1 MFDRK
6 ILIISVLAG
15 SLILPLSTFNSSVS
29 NSFAADTTIT
39 LTVTGG
45 GLNISAPATIAFGS
59 VTAGSIASMT
69 MGSVTVTDLRGVAA
83 GGVWVTTAIAT
94 DLTKVDLSSAISAS
108 HVGYAAGTFSHSG
121 TVTLAKTDASDLTTA
136 VTVVSASAI
145 AGGNSATWTPSM
157 TVDVPIGTP
166 NGDYSGSITQSV
178 A

>member
-1 MFDRK
+1 MFARK
-6 ILIISVLAG
+6 FLIIPALTGA
-15 SLILPLSTFNSSVS
+15 LILPLIAST
-29 NSFAADTTIT
+29 SFAADTTMT

-59 VTAGSIASMT
+59 VSAGSIASMA

-94 DLTKVDLSSAISAS
+94 DLTKVDLSSSIAAS
-108 HVGYAAGTFSHSG
+108 RMGYAAGAFSHSG
-121 TVTLAKTDASDLTTA
+121 TVTLIKTDVSDLTTA

-145 AGGNSATWTPSM
+145 TGGNSASWTPTM
-157 TVDVPIGTP
+157 TVDVPIGTA
-166 NGDYSGSITQSV
+166 NGAYSGSVTQSV